1 MYNEK
6 IREYYRT
13 FYGKTFYNMSYVTER
28 IDYKNMKGVTAIWGY
43 DKHKQFFYVYKLEWG
58 SGLEAKNY
66 YGCTGQKP
74 HLRLKEHCSVRGLD
88 ESRVK
93 MTIIK
98 SFHDREDAEMEE
110 QWYIDQYRNMLGNE
124 NKN

>member
-6 IREYYRT
+6 VREYYRM
-13 FYGKTFYNMSYVTER
+13 FYGKTFYNMSHISEGV
-28 IDYKNMKGVTAIWGY
+28 DFKNMKGIKNPYTY

-58 SGLEAKNY
+58 SGSEAGNY

-74 HLRLKEHCSVRGLD
+74 HLTLKNHCFNRGLD

-98 SFHDREDAEMEE
+98 SFHDKDDAEMEQ
-110 QWYIDQYRNMLGNE
+110 QWYIDNHRDDPKNH
-124 NKN
+124 NKT